1 MRRPRETQARS
12 WVPRPPAAERAA
24 RVGAH
29 REAAAQYA
37 RALRFAETLS
47 LEERARLHA
56 LRVEECY
63 LSDQQDEAIA
73 SARAAIACYRELGDR
88 LAEGRAT
95 LRLST
100 ISWCPGLT
108 AESARAGAEAVAILK
123 GLPPGRDLANA
134 YANLAT
140 LRADADDLEGT
151 LAFGKRALAL
161 ARDCGDEQC
170 ACAVRIRMA
179 AAEFGHEVEQGKK
192 NLERAMEEAQRLSTG
207 GAPRLA
213 ADPGGPDVRASPSV
227 CERRSS
233 RGQGARATRRAR
245 GADPPALSPG
255 TSRPHRTR
263 AGAVDGSDEDGCA
276 RPRRALDLDAARTI
290 ALTVIGLVRARRG
303 DPGVWPLLDEAWRLA
318 NGTDEP
324 ERIVPV
330 GAARAEA
337 AWLEGRSGDAL
348 AATEEALKLALE
360 ATPVPRFVGELVAWR
375 RRTGAVEAAPAWG
388 GRAVRGRSSS
398 ATGGWP
404 RRVGASSAVPYEAA
418 LALAEADEPAA
429 LRSALEQLQA
439 LGAPAG
445 RRDPGSQA
453 AGARCDC
460 SAWAVP
466 GGAREPGT
474 PDGPRTGGAEARG
487 GGAEQRVD
495 RRAAGRIAPHGGPP
509 RLGDPAQ
516 APRQRSTPGGR
527 GGGCVWARDERW
539 VGPPRNLGRRADA
552 AGRSPP
558 QTRCQCRGTSSSE
571 ISRRGFRS
579 RVRRAGS
586 GSSRATPTTVVTWL
600 HSYVSQDEL
609 DSRSA
614 SYDAPSPEATP
625 GRQPRR

>member
-1 MRRPRETQARS
+1 MLPLRSECQTWRDSPIMRRPRETQAR
-12 WVPRPPAAERAA
+12 VLRYAPPAAERAA

-108 AESARAGAEAVAILK
+108 AESARAGAEAVAILE

-151 LAFGKRALAL
+151 LAFGRRALAL

-192 NLERAMEEAQRLSTG
+192 NLERAMEEAQRLG
-207 GAPRLA
+207 PEGLLVWPQIPVAQMYARRRLYANAEAAVARGLEQLGERGALIHRLYLLA
-213 ADPGGPDVRASPSV
+213 
-227 CERRSS
+227 
-233 RGQGARATRRAR
+233 RRAR
-245 GADPPALSPG
+245 IELEQGRWTEA
-255 TSRPHRTR
+255 TKT
-263 AGAVDGSDEDGCA
+263 AVLVLDE
-276 RPRRALDLDAARTI
+276 RWISTLPRTI

-348 AATEEALKLALE
+348 AATEEALELALE
-360 ATPVPRFVGELVAWR
+360 RRVPRFVGELVAWR
-375 RRTGAVEAAPAWG
+375 RRTGAVEAAPAWVAEPYEAELVG
-388 GRAVRGRSSS
+388 DWRLAS
-398 ATGGWP
+398 ARWRELGC
-404 RRVGASSAVPYEAA
+404 PYEAA

-439 LGAPAG
+439 LGAQPAAAILA
-445 RRDPGSQA
+445 RRLRELGVTAPRGPYRAARENPAHLTARELEVLKLVAEGLSNASIAERLVVSRRTVDHHVSAILRKLRVSDRRQA
-453 AGARCDC
+453 A
-460 SAWAVP
+460 
-466 GGAREPGT
+466 
-474 PDGPRTGGAEARG
+474 AEAVAFG
-487 GGAEQRVD
+487 LVTKDGSVH
-495 RRAAGRIAPHGGPP
+495 RAI
-509 RLGDPAQ
+509 
-516 APRQRSTPGGR
+516 
-527 GGGCVWARDERW
+527 
-539 VGPPRNLGRRADA
+539 
-552 AGRSPP
+552 
-558 QTRCQCRGTSSSE
+558 
-571 ISRRGFRS
+571 
-579 RVRRAGS
+579 
-586 GSSRATPTTVVTWL
+586 
-600 HSYVSQDEL
+600 
-609 DSRSA
+609 
-614 SYDAPSPEATP
+614 
-625 GRQPRR
+625 